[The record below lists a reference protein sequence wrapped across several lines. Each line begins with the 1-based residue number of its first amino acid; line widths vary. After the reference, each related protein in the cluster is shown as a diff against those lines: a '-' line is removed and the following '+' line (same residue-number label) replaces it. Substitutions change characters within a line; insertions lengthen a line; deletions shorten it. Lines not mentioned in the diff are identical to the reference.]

1 MADQVSSGKLFVEV
15 EVKANADKFWEAL
28 RDFICIFPKAFPN
41 DYKSV
46 EVLEGDGIVEGSVR
60 LITYGEGIIF
70 YVIGLT

>member
-1 MADQVSSGKLFVEV
+1 MADQVSCGKLVVEV

-28 RDFICIFPKAFPN
+28 RDFIFIYREAFPN

-70 YVIGLT
+70 YVTGLT